1 MMPMMKL
8 PVSQMLPL
16 LLLAACT
23 SQPQPELAK
32 EVFMES
38 PCVQVTWEGTPGT
51 VNGVTLRPGP
61 EEWSRRNP
69 EGIYK
74 ADGDACRGELLV
86 MPYTLHGGHG
96 TTAQLYAAVHV
107 SQPWF
112 VGYARAQI
120 TAPLH
125 YRRGMLALTADCTF
139 DEQMPEYAVLKMAGQ
154 TPLVL
159 VDAEGEPYTR
169 CELKPAVEPHG
180 TDYPGDYF
188 QDRRKGAGEW
198 DGLLLLKQDFGGE
211 GDTAFWFNIVRVAQ
225 SAPGTIPVVT
235 VLHGLQRRGNSLA
248 DTSGH
253 IHYTIHHGALHDSSG
268 RKFPEMQLN
277 PVIPVERS
285 ANAP

>member
-1 MMPMMKL
+1 
-8 PVSQMLPL
+8 
-16 LLLAACT
+16 
-23 SQPQPELAK
+23 
-32 EVFMES
+32 MES

-112 VGYARAQI
+112 VGYARAQV

>member
-1 MMPMMKL
+1 MMSMMKL
-8 PVSQMLPL
+8 PVGQMLPL

-32 EVFMES
+32 EVFMGS
-38 PCVQVTWEGTPGT
+38 PCVQVTWAGTPGT

-69 EGIYK
+69 VGIYK
-74 ADGDACRGELLV
+74 ADGDACRGELLII
-86 MPYTLHGGHG
+86 PYTLHGGHG

-139 DEQMPEYAVLKMAGQ
+139 DEQMPEYGVLKMAEQ
-154 TPLVL
+154 HPLVL

-169 CELKPAVEPHG
+169 CEFKPAVEPHG
-180 TDYPGDYF
+180 TDYPGGYF
-188 QDRRKGAGEW
+188 QNRRKGAGEW
-198 DGLLLLKQDFGGE
+198 DGLLLLKPDFGGE
-211 GDTAFWFNIVRVAQ
+211 SSCKWFNLVCVEQ
-225 SAPGTIPVVT
+225 SAPHAMPVVS
-235 VLHGLQRRGNSLA
+235 VLQGLQRRGNKLTDA
-248 DTSGH
+248 SGMV
-253 IHYTIHHGALHDSSG
+253 HYIISKGALLTPSG
-268 RKFPEMQLN
+268 RSFAEMELS
-277 PVIPVERS
+277 PLIPVARS
-285 ANAP
+285 ANSP

>member
-1 MMPMMKL
+1 MQHMEPLL
-8 PVSQMLPL
+8 PRLLPL
-16 LLLAACT
+16 LMLCSCT
-23 SQPQPELAK
+23 MASAPEPARI
-32 EVFMES
+32 VYFES
-38 PCVQVTWEGTPGT
+38 PCVQVTWAGTPGT

-69 EGIYK
+69 VGIYK
-74 ADGDACRGELLV
+74 ADGDACRGELLII
-86 MPYTLHGGHG
+86 PYTLHGGHG
-96 TTAQLYAAVHV
+96 ATAQLYAAVHV
-107 SQPWF
+107 SQPEF

-139 DEQMPEYAVLKMAGQ
+139 DEQMPEYGVLKMAEQ
-154 TPLVL
+154 HPLVL

-188 QDRRKGAGEW
+188 QNRRKGAGEW

-211 GDTAFWFNIVRVAQ
+211 GDTAFWFNIVRVEQ
-225 SAPGTIPVVT
+225 PAPGAVPVVT

>member
-1 MMPMMKL
+1 MKL
-8 PVSQMLPL
+8 PVGQMLPL

-32 EVFMES
+32 EVFMDS
-38 PCVQVTWEGTPGT
+38 PCVQVTWAGTPGT

-69 EGIYK
+69 VGIYK
-74 ADGDACRGELLV
+74 ADGDACRGELLII
-86 MPYTLHGGHG
+86 PYTLHGGHG

-139 DEQMPEYAVLKMAGQ
+139 DEQMPEYGVLKMAEQ
-154 TPLVL
+154 HPLVL

-180 TDYPGDYF
+180 TDYPGGYF
-188 QDRRKGAGEW
+188 QHRRKGAGEW

-211 GDTAFWFNIVRVAQ
+211 SSCKWFNLVCVEQ
-225 SAPGTIPVVT
+225 SAPHAMPVVS
-235 VLHGLQRRGNSLA
+235 VLQGLQRRGNKLTDA
-248 DTSGH
+248 SGMV
-253 IHYTIHHGALHDSSG
+253 HYIISKGALLTPSG
-268 RKFPEMQLN
+268 RSFAEMELS
-277 PVIPVERS
+277 PLIPVARS
-285 ANAP
+285 ANSP

>member
-1 MMPMMKL
+1 MASMKK
-8 PVSQMLPL
+8 PVAQL
-16 LLLAACT
+16 LLLFLPMACT
-23 SQPQPELAK
+23 SLSSPEPVRL
-32 EVFMES
+32 VYFES
-38 PCVQVTWEGTPGT
+38 PCVTVTWEGTPGT

-86 MPYTLHGGHG
+86 IPYTLHGGHG
-96 TTAQLYAAVHV
+96 ATAQLYAAVHV

-139 DEQMPEYAVLKMAGQ
+139 DEQMPEYGVLKMAEQ
-154 TPLVL
+154 HPLVL

-180 TDYPGDYF
+180 TDYPGGYF
-188 QDRRKGAGEW
+188 QNRRKGAGEW

-225 SAPGTIPVVT
+225 SAPGTMPVVT

>member
-1 MMPMMKL
+1 MRHMRPL
-8 PVSQMLPL
+8 LARLLPL
-16 LLLAACT
+16 LLLPSCT
-23 SQPQPELAK
+23 VEPPPAPARL
-32 EVFMES
+32 VYFES
-38 PCVQVTWEGTPGT
+38 PCVQVTWAGTPGT

-69 EGIYK
+69 AGIYK
-74 ADGDACRGELLV
+74 ADGDACWGELLV
-86 MPYTLHGGHG
+86 IPYTLHGRND

-112 VGYARAQI
+112 VGYARAQV

-139 DEQMPEYAVLKMAGQ
+139 DEQMSEYGVLKMDKQ
-154 TPLVL
+154 YPLVL

-169 CELKPAVEPHG
+169 CELKPAAEPHG
-180 TDYPGDYF
+180 TDYPGGYF
-188 QDRRKGAGEW
+188 QHRRKGAGKW

-211 GDTAFWFNIVRVAQ
+211 GDTAFWFNIVRVEQ
-225 SAPGTIPVVT
+225 PAPGAVPVVT
-235 VLHGLQRRGNSLA
+235 VLHGLQRRGNTLTDS
-248 DTSGH
+248 SGH
-253 IHYTIHHGALHDSSG
+253 VRYTIHRGALHDSFG
-268 RKFPEMQLN
+268 RKFPEMQLE

>member
-1 MMPMMKL
+1 
-8 PVSQMLPL
+8 
-16 LLLAACT
+16 
-23 SQPQPELAK
+23 
-32 EVFMES
+32 MES
-38 PCVQVTWEGTPGT
+38 PCVQVTWAGTPGT

-74 ADGDACRGELLV
+74 ADGDACRGELLII
-86 MPYTLHGGHG
+86 PYTLHGGHG
-96 TTAQLYAAVHV
+96 ATAQLYAAVHV

-139 DEQMPEYAVLKMAGQ
+139 DEQMPEYGVLKMAGQ
-154 TPLVL
+154 HPLVL

-180 TDYPGDYF
+180 TDYPGGYF
-188 QDRRKGAGEW
+188 HNRRKGAGEW

-211 GDTAFWFNIVRVAQ
+211 GDTAFWFNIVRVEQ
-225 SAPGTIPVVT
+225 PAPGAVPVVT
-235 VLHGLQRRGNSLA
+235 VLYGLQRRGNSLT
-248 DTSGH
+248 DSSGQV
-253 IHYTIHHGALHDSSG
+253 HYTVHRGALHDSSG